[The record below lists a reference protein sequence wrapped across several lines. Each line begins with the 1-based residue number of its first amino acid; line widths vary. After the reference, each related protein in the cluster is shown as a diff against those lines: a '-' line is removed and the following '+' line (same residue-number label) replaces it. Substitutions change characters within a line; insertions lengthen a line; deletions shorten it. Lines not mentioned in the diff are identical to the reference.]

1 MFKNLFNYCF
11 IIPTLLIFPCSNISQ
26 GRLFAEEISIK
37 DSPNQRLIKFE
48 DIPNIITNNNLELQS
63 LEKLVRAASYN
74 VSSKISKKYPTLDL
88 NANGLPQY
96 LYSERFNN
104 NSIDTKTSQY
114 QINPSLNLRWDIID
128 PKRGPE
134 IKSAKNRY
142 KIALNNYE
150 IKKKDLIQEAK
161 SRYHRFQKSIQDE
174 KNALIAVKLSETSL
188 KDAKAKLE
196 VGIGTKFEVIEA
208 TSQLEID
215 QQLHKENVIAKEI
228 NLILLKEIF
237 NIDFNENITFEEKHE
252 LTGFWSHPL
261 EKILKSGLDKSYSL
275 ENINIQNSF
284 RRNQAQIFKN
294 AYLPVIYISN
304 ILSSSF
310 SKGSALT
317 PQIDPNQTSSAYSN
331 TISLNLAWNLFD
343 GGQNSNTA
351 KSQQAEAEAE
361 KLKYLNLQNVIRTN
375 ISEAYL
381 NLLKNKSKV
390 ISTKQEILASTEAL
404 RLARL
409 RYEVGISTLK
419 DVLIKQKESTLSKS
433 KNINAIYNYNI
444 NLDKLERLTFLLRIK
459 NCNSENNTNEDLK
472 SSICDY

>member
-208 TSQLEID
+208 SSQLEID
-215 QQLHKENVIAKEI
+215 QQLLKENVTDKEI

-237 NIDFNENITFEEKHE
+237 NIDFNQNITFEEKHE

-317 PQIDPNQTSSAYSN
+317 SQIDPNQTSSAYSN

-381 NLLKNKSKV
+381 NLLKNKSKL

-444 NLDKLERLTFLLRIK
+444 NLDKLERLTFLVKSK

>member
-1 MFKNLFNYCF
+1 MFKKLFNYCF

-208 TSQLEID
+208 SSQLEID
-215 QQLHKENVIAKEI
+215 QQLLKENVTDKEI

-237 NIDFNENITFEEKHE
+237 NIDFNQNITFEEKHE

-317 PQIDPNQTSSAYSN
+317 SQIDPNQTSSAYSN

-381 NLLKNKSKV
+381 NLLKNKSKL

-444 NLDKLERLTFLLRIK
+444 NLDKLERLTFLLKSK